1 MYYKN
6 IGRPVSIS
14 NYRMLFISQKKF
26 FKLYG
31 IEKDELIREF
41 NYDSDKE
48 KILKRQLIMEND
60 YE

>member
-1 MYYKN
+1 
-6 IGRPVSIS
+6 
-14 NYRMLFISQKKF
+14 MLFISQKKF

-31 IEKDELIREF
+31 IEKDDLIREF